1 MNSNKFNTFK
11 AFKRWLWYN
20 LHTGEII
27 EGSQI
32 WEDTIY
38 KTYKIK
44 KTERRLIVE
53 TTYNLEQE
61 QKKYF
66 ENLQLNLFD
75 NENHRTTM
83 DRNHPSYQYSNHC
96 YNYDLMCTVVYNEPI
111 HKQKQSKLNAK
122 NRTNINIK
130 R

>member
-1 MNSNKFNTFK
+1 MKKRQIKTIWIVNSNKFNTFK
-11 AFKRWLWYN
+11 EFKKWLWYN
-20 LHTGEII
+20 LRTGEII

-66 ENLQLNLFD
+66 ENLQLKLFD
-75 NENHRTTM
+75 
-83 DRNHPSYQYSNHC
+83 
-96 YNYDLMCTVVYNEPI
+96 
-111 HKQKQSKLNAK
+111 K
-122 NRTNINIK
+122 
-130 R
+130 

>member
-1 MNSNKFNTFK
+1 MKQKKRQIMTIWIVNSNKFNTFK

-20 LHTGEII
+20 LQTGEII

-53 TTYNLEQE
+53 TTYDLEQE

-66 ENLQLNLFD
+66 ENLQLKLFD
-75 NENHRTTM
+75 
-83 DRNHPSYQYSNHC
+83 
-96 YNYDLMCTVVYNEPI
+96 
-111 HKQKQSKLNAK
+111 K
-122 NRTNINIK
+122 
-130 R
+130 

>member
-1 MNSNKFNTFK
+1 MKKRQIKTIWMVNNNKFNTFK
-11 AFKRWLWYN
+11 TFKIWLWYN

-53 TTYNLEQE
+53 TTYDLEQE

-66 ENLQLNLFD
+66 ESLQLKLFD
-75 NENHRTTM
+75 
-83 DRNHPSYQYSNHC
+83 
-96 YNYDLMCTVVYNEPI
+96 
-111 HKQKQSKLNAK
+111 K
-122 NRTNINIK
+122 
-130 R
+130 

>member
-1 MNSNKFNTFK
+1 MKKRQITTIWIVNNNKFDTFK
-11 AFKRWLWYN
+11 AFKTWLWYN
-20 LHTGEII
+20 LHIGEII

-53 TTYNLEQE
+53 IIYDLEQE

-66 ENLQLNLFD
+66 ENLQLKLF
-75 NENHRTTM
+75 N
-83 DRNHPSYQYSNHC
+83 
-96 YNYDLMCTVVYNEPI
+96 
-111 HKQKQSKLNAK
+111 K
-122 NRTNINIK
+122 
-130 R
+130 

>member
-1 MNSNKFNTFK
+1 MKQKKRQIKTIWIVNSNKFNTFK
-11 AFKRWLWYN
+11 AFKRWLWHN

-53 TTYNLEQE
+53 TTYDLEQE

-66 ENLQLNLFD
+66 ENLQLKLFD
-75 NENHRTTM
+75 
-83 DRNHPSYQYSNHC
+83 
-96 YNYDLMCTVVYNEPI
+96 
-111 HKQKQSKLNAK
+111 K
-122 NRTNINIK
+122 
-130 R
+130 